1 MQIEQDKVVT
11 FYYEL
16 SENNGGV
23 LENNRGQIPMAYL
36 HGHHNLL
43 PALESAL
50 AGLKAGDTKVI
61 TLPPNEAYGEIKKD
75 QTQRIPIKHLVSR
88 HKRIQPGTL
97 VQVQTENGVVNARI
111 IKAGKFMADVDFNH
125 PFAGKTLTFNVTVE
139 QVRDATPEEI
149 NHGHAHGTGGHHH

>member
-11 FYYEL
+11 FFYEL
-16 SENNGGV
+16 SENDGAV

-50 AGLKAGDTKVI
+50 TGLQAGDTKVI
-61 TLPPNEAYGEIKKD
+61 TLPPEDAYGEIKRD
-75 QTQRIPIKHLVSR
+75 QTHRISIKHLVSH

-97 VQVQTENGVVNARI
+97 VQVRTESGVVNARI
-111 IKAGKFMADVDFNH
+111 IKAGKFMADVDLNH

-149 NHGHAHGTGGHHH
+149 KHGHAHGTGGHHH